1 MSIFLVSYFFIATAL
16 SLAIN
21 YLLLK
26 FSFNLGSRNNLAF
39 KQVRWTA
46 SIKPSIGGISFF
58 IIFLLSW
65 GIYGFISQER
75 GIVPDKQII
84 GIVALPVWASLPV
97 SMTML
102 LTLIPCSNLYFNF
115 HVELY
120 L

>member
-26 FSFNLGSRNNLAF
+26 FSFNLGTRNNPTL

-46 SIKPSIGGISFF
+46 HVKPAIGGISFF

-65 GIYGFISQER
+65 GIYGFISQEK
-75 GIVPDKQII
+75 GIVPDTQII
-84 GIVALPVWASLPV
+84 GIVAATSLGFLAGLYDDAFTTSP
-97 SMTML
+97 L
-102 LTLIPCSNLYFNF
+102 L
-115 HVELY
+115 
-120 L
+120 

>member
-1 MSIFLVSYFFIATAL
+1 LQLPL

-26 FSFNLGSRNNLAF
+26 FSFNLGSRNNLVF

-46 SIKPSIGGISFF
+46 HVKPSIGGISFF

-84 GIVALPVWASLPV
+84 GIVAATSLGFSLLAFMMMP
-97 SMTML
+97 
-102 LTLIPCSNLYFNF
+102 LTLTLYSNSYFNF
-115 HVELY
+115 PAVLY
-120 L
+120 